1 VCFPRLSALC
11 DLPFSFISNA
21 LAKKPEQKTTGFPVL
36 EINYLLTAA
45 LFRIS
50 QITGMIS
57 VFVE

>member
-1 VCFPRLSALC
+1 LCGLRFP
-11 DLPFSFISNA
+11 FILNE
-21 LAKKPEQKTTGFPVL
+21 LVKEPGRKTTGFPVL